1 MSCEATKT
9 GTVLPPTGIPQT
21 SEWIAYNDQA
31 ETNNAPKLVYLVT
44 CEKLAKSKPRK
55 PLKITD
61 HFSLTDKKAYIY
73 TRWTNVFGPHVFKL
87 KNYDPRG
94 VLFGEWETSYTYAGP
109 NWNVWASKRI
119 KDAPSSRLP
128 GEWTT
133 EIYMDG
139 ILAARKKTVIGHTN
153 VRYKKISLGK
163 EVPAVGVIRFVPKG
177 EKGKRFDYELPNF
190 IARMMTIDYPNY
202 RVIMPW
208 EIRKEI
214 EIPND
219 VKLENYINSLMN
231 THLFSDFVTDHN
243 INLLIAGS
251 AYDGG
256 QYGERKR
263 FEVYIIDVKSR
274 VIAKHFKTTWTSKK
288 ARHGVDGIIIYSC
301 NKVYRV
307 MMEEAKYDIERILAK
322 K

>member
-1 MSCEATKT
+1 MLRGLPTIYLILTTLFIMSCEATRT
-9 GTVLPPTGIPQT
+9 GTILPPTGSPQT

-31 ETNNAPKLVYLVT
+31 QTNNTPKLIYFVT
-44 CEKLAKSKPRK
+44 CKKLAKSKPTK

-73 TRWTNVFGPHVFKL
+73 TRWTNVFGPHVFKV

-94 VLFGEWETSYTYAGP
+94 VLFGEWEVNYTFAGP
-109 NWNVWASKRI
+109 NWYLWAPMSI
-119 KDAPSSRLP
+119 KDAPASRLP

-153 VRYKKISLGK
+153 VRYKKTSLVK
-163 EVPAVGVIRFVPKG
+163 EVPAVGVIKFVPKG
-177 EKGKRFDYELPNF
+177 ERGKRFDNELPNF
-190 IARMMTIDYPNY
+190 IAQMMTIDYPNY

-219 VKLENYINSLMN
+219 VKLEDYINSLMN

-274 VIAKHFKTTWTSKK
+274 AIVAGHWMT
-288 ARHGVDGIIIYSC
+288 
-301 NKVYRV
+301 
-307 MMEEAKYDIERILAK
+307 
-322 K
+322 